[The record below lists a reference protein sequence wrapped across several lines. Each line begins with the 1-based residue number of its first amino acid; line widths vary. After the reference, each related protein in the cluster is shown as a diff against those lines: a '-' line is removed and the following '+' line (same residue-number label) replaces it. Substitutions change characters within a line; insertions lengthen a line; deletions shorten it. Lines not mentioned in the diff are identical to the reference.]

1 MSGPVTQSRIE
12 QSYVD
17 SYEREGPSEEEVARF
32 EAWQE
37 LEWEC
42 ECEERD
48 LRGTVR
54 KMTRAAY
61 ILSLIRAYDAA
72 RAEGFEH
79 TAAALRAMIE
89 REVGL

>member
-48 LRGTVR
+48 LD
-54 KMTRAAY
+54 K
-61 ILSLIRAYDAA
+61 
-72 RAEGFEH
+72 E
-79 TAAALRAMIE
+79 
-89 REVGL
+89 